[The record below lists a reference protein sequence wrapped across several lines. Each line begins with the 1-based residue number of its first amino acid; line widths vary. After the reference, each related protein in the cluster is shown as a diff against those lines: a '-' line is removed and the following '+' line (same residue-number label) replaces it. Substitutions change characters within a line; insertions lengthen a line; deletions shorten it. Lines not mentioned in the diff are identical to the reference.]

1 MEESKKY
8 DFEDSLQMKI
18 LSLLCQDYTWAISSG
33 FEIVQPEYFDDG
45 YLQKLFKWSQ
55 HYIENYRKPVTK
67 QVLSDYAEK
76 AQSKFGFSL
85 AEKQIYDNYID
96 NIFEPLN
103 ESGYD
108 IDYIKDRA
116 LEFAKRE
123 KFRIALQKTAKLLDQ
138 DPTAYEQAIP
148 LMQNA
153 LSVGAGLDMGMELRD
168 VIGDFQAILGQRYD
182 TKKMVTT
189 GNKELDEAIG
199 GGWIN
204 GTLSIIGA
212 PSGGGKSRALA
223 NFAVEA
229 LKQGKNVVFVTF
241 ELHEDETM
249 ANIIS
254 NITKMSWWEM
264 MQPEFEGQYF
274 DTAASFIGKYD
285 GRLKVKFY
293 LNRTVTVQTVYA
305 YLMRLRSVQNFHPDI
320 IIVDYIDLLLPQ
332 IKING
337 RVENDYNML
346 GDVCVDLINLA
357 NQFDCP
363 VLSASQV
370 GKFSWDLKGDEV
382 ITMASVAD
390 SAKKIHNAHNFIT
403 INQNPMEKETG
414 RARLFTA
421 KARTGTT
428 GKTLYN
434 RYDLKTCTIE
444 SIPQYDPKDN
454 PTGAGYSAKTN
465 NAK

>member
-1 MEESKKY
+1 
-8 DFEDSLQMKI
+8 
-18 LSLLCQDYTWAISSG
+18 
-33 FEIVQPEYFDDG
+33 
-45 YLQKLFKWSQ
+45 
-55 HYIENYRKPVTK
+55 
-67 QVLSDYAEK
+67 
-76 AQSKFGFSL
+76 
-85 AEKQIYDNYID
+85 
-96 NIFEPLN
+96 
-103 ESGYD
+103 
-108 IDYIKDRA
+108 
-116 LEFAKRE
+116 
-123 KFRIALQKTAKLLDQ
+123 
-138 DPTAYEQAIP
+138 
-148 LMQNA
+148 
-153 LSVGAGLDMGMELRD
+153 
-168 VIGDFQAILGQRYD
+168 
-182 TKKMVTT
+182 
-189 GNKELDEAIG
+189 
-199 GGWIN
+199 
-204 GTLSIIGA
+204 
-212 PSGGGKSRALA
+212 
-223 NFAVEA
+223 
-229 LKQGKNVVFVTF
+229 
-241 ELHEDETM
+241 
-249 ANIIS
+249 
-254 NITKMSWWEM
+254 M
-264 MQPEFEGQYF
+264 MQPELEPQYF

-305 YLMRLRSVQNFHPDI
+305 YLMRLRAIENFHPDI

-428 GKTLYN
+428 GKTLYTN
-434 RYDLKTCTIE
+434 YNLKTCTIE
-444 SIPQYDPKDN
+444 SIPEYDPKDN

-465 NAK
+465 PAR